1 MAQKVSDI
9 MTTALVM
16 IRPSQSV
23 TDAARAMR
31 DNGIGAVLVTDN
43 GELLGIASDRD
54 IVVRAVA
61 DGKDPARTPVAEVC
75 SADVVTATPSEDAG
89 EAVRRMREHGVRRI
103 PVVEGGNRPVGIL
116 SIGDMA
122 IERDEGSALADISV
136 QTPNT

>member
-31 DNGIGAVLVTDN
+31 DNGIGAVLVADN